1 MKEKGLKCHVELHL
15 SKVSSAA
22 VTCSTPLLPFLLS
35 GVSQVEW
42 IDSKGGAN
50 LQLKGGP
57 VFLRVCLMGQL
68 RYSDIKVPAFP
79 VALDLTTRFERVSLV
94 QQSQCVE
101 GQWVCRSCDSHVT
114 GPLADIHK
122 L

>member
-1 MKEKGLKCHVELHL
+1 MKEKGLKCLVELHL
-15 SKVSSAA
+15 SKVGSAA
-22 VTCSTPLLPFLLS
+22 VTCSPPLLLFLLS

-42 IDSKGGAN
+42 TDGKGGAN

-94 QQSQCVE
+94 QQCVE
-101 GQWVCRSCDSHVT
+101 GQWVCRSCDGHVT
-114 GPLADIHK
+114 APLADIYK